1 MIKALI
7 IDANSMFHRAYHAT
21 VNQFDSETKKWV
33 SVLPFFE
40 QNNIK
45 PCNATKLVLFWIL
58 SIIKKQKF
66 DYFVACWDSHGK
78 TTRSLLNNE
87 YKSNRVHM
95 PEEMRCQMND
105 VKEIIKICGGHN
117 INITGVE
124 ADDIGGTINKLFN
137 SHGIHTYLYSS
148 DKDWT
153 QLVDKDTDLCLIKN
167 GGEKNWVYLTE
178 ENFKELSGYEG
189 LTSKQVIDFKMLFGD
204 TSDCYKGPIGQK
216 SAHDLLLQYG
226 SVEQIYK
233 NLNNIKPALAEKI
246 KSWYENKEQLA
257 LAKKMA
263 EIDTN
268 VKIDNDISKYKTNET
283 KWTHIQDFIK
293 RFNFSGFNKYVADKT
308 PETINKIIIFGNT
321 INNNKLMEEI
331 INKEKPDITI
341 HTGEF
346 NNYTNFVDKN
356 TLSPLEV
363 FKEEVFHD
371 NEKIRLLDHW
381 VYGKQDIIIN
391 LTIVERPI
399 DLKYLT
405 KEHKVFHL
413 NNKCVFLTH
422 LWSVDENIDFSPF
435 YNPIDFS
442 EFKDHLNDFKKNM
455 INKHKPD
462 YVIIGNDASA
472 KIYDENNY
480 KIINS
485 GSLNSEKRSYIIGI
499 WNGDDFVF
507 ETIYF

>member
-1 MIKALI
+1 
-7 IDANSMFHRAYHAT
+7 
-21 VNQFDSETKKWV
+21 
-33 SVLPFFE
+33 
-40 QNNIK
+40 
-45 PCNATKLVLFWIL
+45 
-58 SIIKKQKF
+58 
-66 DYFVACWDSHGK
+66 
-78 TTRSLLNNE
+78 
-87 YKSNRVHM
+87 
-95 PEEMRCQMND
+95 
-105 VKEIIKICGGHN
+105 
-117 INITGVE
+117 
-124 ADDIGGTINKLFN
+124 
-137 SHGIHTYLYSS
+137 
-148 DKDWT
+148 
-153 QLVDKDTDLCLIKN
+153 
-167 GGEKNWVYLTE
+167 
-178 ENFKELSGYEG
+178 
-189 LTSKQVIDFKMLFGD
+189 
-204 TSDCYKGPIGQK
+204 
-216 SAHDLLLQYG
+216 
-226 SVEQIYK
+226 
-233 NLNNIKPALAEKI
+233 LAEKI